1 MSWACSYTG
10 ITSIFN
16 DRQRIGISSD
26 CSNPAT
32 AIDFVNVAVQSDIR
46 TIFVQP
52 GNEQAVVAAVAKACE
67 RKDVSDVDF
76 KYIMALNRNDHM
88 VQNMLE
94 KKIRECCTALNVRQL
109 DLVLLPWP
117 VLVGGDGGYDRKE
130 KTKQGAKMRET
141 WNKLCTM
148 KSTLVSCVVIKGG

>member
-67 RKDVSDVDF
+67 RKDVRDVDF

-94 KKIRECCTALNVRQL
+94 KKISELRVALGDDEGPTATTT
-109 DLVLLPWP
+109 LLAGTPDASSASRLSSERTSP
-117 VLVGGDGGYDRKE
+117 NG
-130 KTKQGAKMRET
+130 
-141 WNKLCTM
+141 
-148 KSTLVSCVVIKGG
+148 S